1 MSAQESVDHRLD
13 GAVALVTGAA
23 QGLGLAMVNQLAR
36 NGAEV
41 TIADLQL
48 DKAQAEAQL
57 LRDEGLKVAAVP
69 LDITVS
75 AAVDSCFQEMID
87 TRSRLDILVNN
98 AGVGQNVAPIV
109 ELDDR
114 EWKRVLDATLT
125 GAFYCCRAGGRIME
139 EQESGCIVNISSIN
153 GRSPAALVAAYN
165 VAKAGI
171 ISLTQTLALELAAYG
186 VRVNAVCPG
195 PVLHRFQP
203 ARHDA
208 TQRESQH
215 RRGGDARARPQLH
228 TLGPLGR
235 TPRHRPHRRLSLQ
248 SSRFLDH
255 RRGVHRRRWH
265 GGRLGHPAQAPEEV
279 KPRQITIG
287 SHDGREKRGHRA
299 PQRNTEMLMAYHVSA
314 ILGLCFASRKG
325 SSLSDTDS
333 ALTVASIATDH
344 RSPILPIG

>member
-1 MSAQESVDHRLD
+1 MSAQGTVDHRLD

-23 QGLGLAMVNQLAR
+23 QGLGLAMVKQLAR
-36 NGAEV
+36 NGADV

-75 AAVDSCFQEMID
+75 AAVDTCFQEMID

-114 EWKRVLDATLT
+114 EWKRVLEATLT
-125 GAFYCCRAGGRIME
+125 GAFYCCRAAGRIME

-195 PVLHRFQP
+195 PVYTDFNR
-203 ARHDA
+203 RVM
-208 TQRESQH
+208 TQRSESLNIDEEEMLE
-215 RRGGDARARPQLH
+215 RVRSSI
-228 TLGPLGR
+228 PLGR
-235 TPRHRPHRRLSLQ
+235 WGEPLDIARTVA
-248 SSRFLDH
+248 FLCSPAASWIT
-255 RRGVHRRRWH
+255 GEVFTVA
-265 GGRLGHPAQAPEEV
+265 GG
-279 KPRQITIG
+279 
-287 SHDGREKRGHRA
+287 
-299 PQRNTEMLMAYHVSA
+299 MAGVSA
-314 ILGLCFASRKG
+314 TPPKRPRK
-325 SSLSDTDS
+325 
-333 ALTVASIATDH
+333 
-344 RSPILPIG
+344 